1 MLTDIIKAYGTHKVT
16 TLEELAVLRTFLE
29 QFRYTI
35 FNRAGCHTA
44 ILLRLGHILR
54 IVQELFNLGEVE
66 FRVCK
71 SVDAVLGVDDRLVF
85 SEVEVGQLLPV
96 LNHRAHKAV
105 VDAYKAVCNHSL
117 SVSLRVYEAQR
128 TSGLKVILSDDIVDG
143 CDTAFYHIEVIH
155 NALRYHLIE
164 YRIQSS
170 ALFADEREVEVKRI
184 VTVSFDNREYRLT
197 RYGVGADFSLRPLSE
212 ESVLLCVVLANLVH
226 CFHLGEHIISFGC
239 GDCTFLDSLGKVVL
253 KLFSAALVI
262 GADGELCVS
271 VVVSKHYS
279 ITCIVLHLGEVTPH
293 RIYKCVV
300 PHPLKLVRVS
310 AEFIQKGGGL
320 GVCGFDTFKCF
331 AQFAAEFTQPIADS
345 FEQSRILFRKG
356 LYCLAVSEHHL
367 AGIGYDL
374 IGCFLYGEST
384 GVCLVC
390 NEGIEGLA
398 LSEQALVLNEGL
410 GNKCFEFCVLSRRVL
425 LNVVGQLVRCCAQD
439 RRLISNELLC
449 CVYVEI
455 NGVVFEH
462 TVALGIP
469 ALLVC
474 FGLVEHEV
482 YAGNLGYLLDN
493 LNGCLLLLRES
504 VGVNRRESLGLT
516 TLGVGFTVKADIA
529 LGLNLCLALF
539 GVGLCLNTHLIC
551 NHTLRRRQVLYGL
564 LCHCLI
570 DINTTLAEL
579 IRSVKLCVEEVG
591 LDALSIGECLHNLV
605 GIFAIFPCIV
615 HYRHCLPLCGLF
627 CLLCLRLLNSL
638 CGGGRNTLEP
648 IALCCAHF

>member
-1 MLTDIIKAYGTHKVT
+1 M
-16 TLEELAVLRTFLE
+16 
-29 QFRYTI
+29 
-35 FNRAGCHTA
+35 
-44 ILLRLGHILR
+44 
-54 IVQELFNLGEVE
+54 
-66 FRVCK
+66 
-71 SVDAVLGVDDRLVF
+71 
-85 SEVEVGQLLPV
+85 
-96 LNHRAHKAV
+96 
-105 VDAYKAVCNHSL
+105 
-117 SVSLRVYEAQR
+117 
-128 TSGLKVILSDDIVDG
+128 
-143 CDTAFYHIEVIH
+143 
-155 NALRYHLIE
+155 
-164 YRIQSS
+164 
-170 ALFADEREVEVKRI
+170 
-184 VTVSFDNREYRLT
+184 
-197 RYGVGADFSLRPLSE
+197 
-212 ESVLLCVVLANLVH
+212 
-226 CFHLGEHIISFGC
+226 
-239 GDCTFLDSLGKVVL
+239 
-253 KLFSAALVI
+253 
-262 GADGELCVS
+262 
-271 VVVSKHYS
+271 
-279 ITCIVLHLGEVTPH
+279 
-293 RIYKCVV
+293 
-300 PHPLKLVRVS
+300 
-310 AEFIQKGGGL
+310 
-320 GVCGFDTFKCF
+320 
-331 AQFAAEFTQPIADS
+331 
-345 FEQSRILFRKG
+345 
-356 LYCLAVSEHHL
+356 
-367 AGIGYDL
+367 
-374 IGCFLYGEST
+374 
-384 GVCLVC
+384 
-390 NEGIEGLA
+390 
-398 LSEQALVLNEGL
+398 
-410 GNKCFEFCVLSRRVL
+410 L

-529 LGLNLCLALF
+529 FGLNLCLALV

-579 IRSVKLCVEEVG
+579 IRSVKLCVKEVG

-615 HYRHCLPLCGLF
+615 HYRHCLPLCGLS

-638 CGGGRNTLEP
+638 CGGGRYTLEP